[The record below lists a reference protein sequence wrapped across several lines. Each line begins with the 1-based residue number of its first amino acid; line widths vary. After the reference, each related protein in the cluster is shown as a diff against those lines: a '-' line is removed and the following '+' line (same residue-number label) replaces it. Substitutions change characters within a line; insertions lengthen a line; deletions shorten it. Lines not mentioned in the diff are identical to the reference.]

1 MTDDDRDK
9 ATARR
14 LLDALAARDRETVSS
29 CLTDDV
35 VWWVPRSA
43 AQLGL
48 ERPYV
53 GHAAVLDL
61 LCGPRSQY
69 REGTM
74 AWEFHQVLSDG
85 GMVATH
91 STLRALTAGGVPYE
105 NHYVQLYRFV
115 DGLVAEGWEH
125 TDTAYAFAR
134 FADGAADGE

>member
-1 MTDDDRDK
+1 VSDADRDR

-14 LLDALAARDRETVSS
+14 LLEAMAGRDRDAVSG
-29 CLTDDV
+29 CLSDDV

-43 AQLGL
+43 ARLGL
-48 ERPYV
+48 QRPYV
-53 GHAAVLDL
+53 GRAATLDL
-61 LCGPRSQY
+61 VCGPRSQY

-74 AWEFHQVLSDG
+74 AWEFHHVLADG

-125 TDTAYAFAR
+125 TDTAYAFGR
-134 FADGAADGE
+134 FAEPVADPG